1 MLALENLRVL
11 DVTQVLAGPFCTQ
24 LLGDMGADVLKIEP
38 PGRGDQ
44 SRKAMGYFAKG
55 ADTVQFLAVNRNKK
69 SLTLNLKTPEGQ
81 EVFHRLV
88 RDADVVVENYRPGV
102 TTKLGIDYPTLR
114 EVNPR
119 IVYASIS
126 GFGQTGPYAARG
138 GHDLIAQGMS
148 GVMSVTGEPGGRPAK
163 AGLSVGDLSAGLFCA
178 FGILAACVAR
188 ERTGR
193 GQWVDTSIFESPLA
207 LSIFETA
214 ELWATGN
221 VPRPLGSG
229 NRTSAPNQAFAAG
242 DGYLTICATNQRLWT
257 RLCEVLDR
265 EDLAADQRFRTNLDR
280 MSHQRELAEQLEIT
294 LRTRSA
300 REWVTLITAAGIPA
314 GPIHN
319 YQEVLDDPHTRDR
332 EMVVEMEHPV
342 EGTIRGLGIPV
353 KLSDTPG
360 AVRRAA
366 PLLGEHTAATLA
378 GIGFT
383 AEQINDLADRGII

>member
-1 MLALENLRVL
+1 MLALESLRVL

-24 LLGDMGADVLKIEP
+24 LLGDMGADVLKVEP

-44 SRKAMGYFAKG
+44 SRKAMGYFGKG

-81 EVFHRLV
+81 EIFHRLV
-88 RDADVVVENYRPGV
+88 QDADVVVENYRPGV
-102 TTKLGIDYPTLR
+102 TKKLRIDYPTLR

-119 IVYASIS
+119 IIYASIS

-148 GVMSVTGEPGGRPAK
+148 GVMSVTGEPGRRPAK
-163 AGLSVGDLSAGLFCA
+163 AGLSIADLSAGLFCA
-178 FGILAACVAR
+178 FGILSAYVAR
-188 ERTGR
+188 ERTGC

-207 LSIFETA
+207 LSVFEAA
-214 ELWATGN
+214 ELWATGD

-229 NRTSAPNQAFAAG
+229 NRTSAPNQALATS
-242 DGYLTICATNQRLWT
+242 DGHLTLCATNQRLWT
-257 RLCEVLDR
+257 RLCGVLDR
-265 EDLAADQRFRTNLDR
+265 EDLAADERFRTNLDR
-280 MSHQRELAEQLEIT
+280 MDNQLALAEELEIT
-294 LRTRSA
+294 LQTRST
-300 REWVTLITAAGIPA
+300 REWVRLLTEAGVPA

-319 YQEVLDDPHTRDR
+319 YQEALDDPQTRDR
-332 EMVVEMEHPV
+332 EMVVEMEHPA

-378 GIGFT
+378 GIGFLP
-383 AEQINDLADRGII
+383 EQIDDLADRGIV